1 MALSRHIARSRR
13 RLEHRDDPPPWRA
26 VPHREIQQR
35 IGSFLR
41 EQYEPPKDLPHN
53 LLTLMLQVNKA
64 ED

>member
-1 MALSRHIARSRR
+1 
-13 RLEHRDDPPPWRA
+13 